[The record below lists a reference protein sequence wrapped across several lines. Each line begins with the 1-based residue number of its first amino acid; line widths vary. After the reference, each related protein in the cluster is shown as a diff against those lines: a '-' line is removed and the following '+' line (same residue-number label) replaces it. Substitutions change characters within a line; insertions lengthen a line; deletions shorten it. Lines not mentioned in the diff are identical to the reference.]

1 MATLE
6 SKKAAT
12 LGKRS
17 IIGMIIGLALGAI
30 LCFVPNGYIRD
41 DIVINTILNIVGNG
55 YLNLIKMTIIPFVFA
70 SLVMG
75 ISSATDIKQVGRIG
89 GKILLIYVATTV
101 IASAF
106 GILGGMILKPGV
118 GVDLGSF
125 DLSNTYENVNTS
137 FASVI
142 LDFIPT
148 NIVESFAKGKMIH
161 IVVFAVFF
169 GIALSLI
176 GEKAKAVKEFNE
188 SLANTMLNIVESFAK
203 GKMIH
208 IVVFA
213 VFFGIALSLI
223 GEKAKAVKE
232 FNESLANTML
242 KIVNIVMQLTPY
254 GVCALMAKTVA
265 NLGFTIIVTL
275 AKYCASEIFLLFLF
289 GLLVYGLML
298 KLFTGLSYGRFLKK
312 YSRIALVPFSTSS
325 SNATLPY
332 SIEFCRSIG
341 VSEKVASFTLP
352 LGATLNMDGSAIMQ
366 GMTAV
371 FVAQLYNIELTW
383 PMIVTIVI
391 AATLGTIGSPGMPGV
406 VMVTL
411 TVVLQ
416 SVGFPLEAIAIIV
429 AIDKFPDMF
438 KTVLNV
444 LGDSVDTVIV
454 AKSEGEFDA
463 DVFNGLKEADV
474 NVGE

>member
-1 MATLE
+1 MKTLE
-6 SKKAAT
+6 SKKAAS

-17 IIGMIIGLALGAI
+17 IIGMVLGLIIGIVLSFLPES
-30 LCFVPNGYIRD
+30 FIRD
-41 DIVINTILNIVGNG
+41 DLIINTILNIVGTG
-55 YLNLIKMTIIPFVFA
+55 YLNLIKMTIIPFVFS

-75 ISSATDIKQVGRIG
+75 ISGATDVKQVGRIG
-89 GKILLIYVATTV
+89 GKILLIYTATT
-101 IASAF
+101 ICASAF

-118 GVDLGSF
+118 GVNLGSF

-137 FASVI
+137 FSDVI
-142 LDFIPT
+142 LGFIPT
-148 NIVESFAKGKMIH
+148 NIVESFADGKMIH

-169 GIALSLI
+169 GISLSLI
-176 GEKAKAVKEFNE
+176 GEKAEPVKQ
-188 SLANTMLNIVESFAK
+188 
-203 GKMIH
+203 
-208 IVVFA
+208 
-213 VFFGIALSLI
+213 
-223 GEKAKAVKE
+223 

-254 GVCALMAKTVA
+254 GVCALMAKTVT
-265 NLGFTIIVTL
+265 NLGFSIIITL

-289 GLLVYGLML
+289 GLTVYGLL
-298 KLFTGLSYGRFLKK
+298 FKIFTGLSYGRFLKK

-371 FVAQLYNIELTW
+371 FVAQLYDIHMTW
-383 PMIVTIVI
+383 PMIITIVI

-444 LGDSVDTVIV
+444 LGDSLDTVIV

-463 DVFNGLKEADV
+463 DVFNGLKETTI
-474 NVGE
+474 NIGE

>member
-1 MATLE
+1 MKTLE
-6 SKKAAT
+6 SKKAAS

-17 IIGMIIGLALGAI
+17 IIGMILGLIIGIVLSFLPES
-30 LCFVPNGYIRD
+30 FIRD
-41 DIVINTILNIVGNG
+41 DLIINTILNIVGTG
-55 YLNLIKMTIIPFVFA
+55 YLNLIKMTIIPFVFS

-75 ISSATDIKQVGRIG
+75 ISGATDVKQVGRIG
-89 GKILLIYVATTV
+89 GKILLIYTATT
-101 IASAF
+101 ICASAF

-118 GVDLGSF
+118 GVNLGSF

-137 FASVI
+137 FSDVI
-142 LDFIPT
+142 LGFIPT
-148 NIVESFAKGKMIH
+148 NIVESFADGKMIH

-169 GIALSLI
+169 GISLSLI
-176 GEKAKAVKEFNE
+176 GEKAEPVKQ
-188 SLANTMLNIVESFAK
+188 
-203 GKMIH
+203 
-208 IVVFA
+208 
-213 VFFGIALSLI
+213 
-223 GEKAKAVKE
+223 

-254 GVCALMAKTVA
+254 GVCALMAKTVT
-265 NLGFTIIVTL
+265 NLGFSIIITL

-289 GLLVYGLML
+289 GLTVYGLL
-298 KLFTGLSYGRFLKK
+298 FKIFTGLSYGRFLKK

-371 FVAQLYNIELTW
+371 FVAQLYDIHMTW
-383 PMIVTIVI
+383 PMIITIVI

-444 LGDSVDTVIV
+444 LGDSLDTVIV

-463 DVFNGLKEADV
+463 DVFNGLKETTI
-474 NVGE
+474 NIGE

>member
-1 MATLE
+1 MEANET
-6 SKKAAT
+6 KKAT
-12 LGKRS
+12 SLGKKS
-17 IIGMIIGLALGAI
+17 IIGMIIGLIIGAI
-30 LCFVPNGYIRD
+30 LCVVPEGTIRD
-41 DIVINTILNIVGNG
+41 DFIINTVLNIIGNG

-75 ISSATDIKQVGRIG
+75 ISSATDVKQVGRIG
-89 GKILLIYVATTV
+89 GKILCIYVVTTM
-101 IASAF
+101 IASAV
-106 GILGGMILKPGV
+106 GILGGMILKPGA
-118 GVDLGSF
+118 GVNLGSF
-125 DLSNTYENVNTS
+125 DLSTQYENVETS
-137 FASVI
+137 FADVI

-148 NIVESFAKGKMIH
+148 NIVNSFSEGKMIH

-176 GEKAKAVKEFNE
+176 GEKAN
-188 SLANTMLNIVESFAK
+188 
-203 GKMIH
+203 
-208 IVVFA
+208 
-213 VFFGIALSLI
+213 
-223 GEKAKAVKE
+223 AVKE

-242 KIVNIVMQLTPY
+242 KIVNIIMSLTPY
-254 GVCALMAKTVA
+254 GVCALMAKTMA
-265 NLGFTIIVTL
+265 TLGFSIIVTL
-275 AKYCASEIFLLFLF
+275 AKYCVSEIFLLFLF
-289 GLLVYGLML
+289 GIVVYGLMF
-298 KLFTGLSYGRFLKK
+298 KIFTGLSFIKFLKK
-312 YSRIALVPFSTSS
+312 YSKIALVPFATSS

-332 SIEFCRSIG
+332 SIRFCKSIG

-371 FVAQLYNIELTW
+371 FVAQLYDIHMTW
-383 PMIVTIVI
+383 PMILTIII

-444 LGDSVDTVIV
+444 LGDAVDTAIV
-454 AKSEGEFDA
+454 ANSEGEFDK
-463 DVFNGLKEADV
+463 DVFNGIKTVEDSMF
-474 NVGE
+474 

>member
-17 IIGMIIGLALGAI
+17 IIGMILGLALGAI

-89 GKILLIYVATTV
+89 GKILIIYVATTV

-176 GEKAKAVKEFNE
+176 GEKAAAVK
-188 SLANTMLNIVESFAK
+188 A
-203 GKMIH
+203 
-208 IVVFA
+208 
-213 VFFGIALSLI
+213 
-223 GEKAKAVKE
+223 

-289 GLLVYGLML
+289 
-298 KLFTGLSYGRFLKK
+298 GLSYGRFLKK

>member
-1 MATLE
+1 MKTLE
-6 SKKAAT
+6 SEKAAS

-17 IIGMIIGLALGAI
+17 IIGMVLGLIIGII
-30 LCFVPNGYIRD
+30 LSFLPESFIRD
-41 DIVINTILNIVGNG
+41 DLIINTVLNIVGTG
-55 YLNLIKMTIIPFVFA
+55 YLNLIKMTIIPFVFS

-75 ISSATDIKQVGRIG
+75 ISGATDVKQVGRIG
-89 GKILLIYVATTV
+89 GKILLIYTATT
-101 IASAF
+101 ICASAF

-118 GVDLGSF
+118 GVNLASF

-137 FASVI
+137 FSDVI
-142 LDFIPT
+142 LGFIPT
-148 NIVESFAKGKMIH
+148 NIVESFAAGKMIH

-169 GIALSLI
+169 GISLSLI
-176 GEKAKAVKEFNE
+176 GEKAEPVKQFNE
-188 SLANTMLNIVESFAK
+188 SLANA
-203 GKMIH
+203 
-208 IVVFA
+208 
-213 VFFGIALSLI
+213 
-223 GEKAKAVKE
+223 
-232 FNESLANTML
+232 ML

-254 GVCALMAKTVA
+254 GVCALMAKTVT
-265 NLGFTIIVTL
+265 NLGFTIIITL

-289 GLLVYGLML
+289 GLIVYGLLL
-298 KLFTGLSYGRFLKK
+298 KIFTGLSYVRFLKK

-341 VSEKVASFTLP
+341 VSEKVAAFTLP

-371 FVAQLYNIELTW
+371 FVAQLYNIHMTW
-383 PMIVTIVI
+383 PMIITIVI

-444 LGDSVDTVIV
+444 LGDSIDTVIV

-463 DVFNGLKEADV
+463 DVFNGLKETTI
-474 NVGE
+474 NIGE